1 MQGTDP
7 VRIPQGADYNSIAT
21 SAYAQADLA
30 SPRAV
35 LGMLGVDGREA
46 MRKRF
51 LDDILTLTLPTP
63 LFQLME
69 QEADDCI
76 FQMPM

>member
-1 MQGTDP
+1 
-7 VRIPQGADYNSIAT
+7 
-21 SAYAQADLA
+21 
-30 SPRAV
+30 
-35 LGMLGVDGREA
+35 MLGVDGREA

-76 FQMPM
+76 FQTPMWKAVIGE